1 MIDLTPTIIAAIGL
15 LAGLVTLIL
24 WPWVKANTP
33 AKKLEF
39 LLLTVK
45 MLVFAAEQLKLR
57 GIIKDK
63 LQYVQE
69 QLLEKGF
76 KIDINAIEAMV
87 CELNIAQ
94 GKETVKVE

>member
-1 MIDLTPTIIAAIGL
+1 MIDLTPTIIAIIGL
-15 LAGLVTLIL
+15 LAGISTLIL
-24 WPWVKANTP
+24 WPWIKARLP
-33 AKKLEF
+33 AQKLEF
-39 LLLTVK
+39 LFLTPK

-63 LQYVQE
+63 LTYVQE

-87 CELNIAQ
+87 CELNISQ
-94 GKETVKVE
+94 GKETVKIE